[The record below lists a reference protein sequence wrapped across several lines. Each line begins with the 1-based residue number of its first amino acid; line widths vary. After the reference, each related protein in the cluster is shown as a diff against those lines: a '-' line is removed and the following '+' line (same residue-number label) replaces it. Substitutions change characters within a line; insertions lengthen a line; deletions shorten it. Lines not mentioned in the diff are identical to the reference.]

1 MHNNFKKYNIM
12 ASRRKL
18 KKTIQF
24 VSSELITDIYFRCLM
39 SKDIE
44 DEKVNNIV
52 IEIMA
57 IQREFILRVD
67 RPDGKSNPAL
77 VKAYF
82 RKLFADWQLA
92 MAKVIKEIESL

>member
-1 MHNNFKKYNIM
+1 M

-39 SKDIE
+39 SKE
-44 DEKVNNIV
+44 VDEQKIDNLV
-52 IEIMA
+52 IEVMA
-57 IQREFILRVD
+57 LNREYVLRTI
-67 RPDGKSNPAL
+67 RPDGKQNPKL

-82 RKLFADWQLA
+82 RKLFADWQTA
-92 MAKVIKEIESL
+92 MEKVIKEIETI